1 MEVERIVGAVKEQVP
16 WVEKYRPRT
25 LEDIISHKDVIQT
38 VGKMIENKQ
47 LPHLLFHGPPGTGK
61 TTTILACCRLLY
73 GGHGHTDRLPP
84 NLVLE
89 LNASDDRGIS
99 VVREEIKNFAA
110 TRNIFGG
117 SFKLVILDEADHLTS
132 DSQAALRRVI
142 EKYTRNVRFCL
153 ICNYV
158 NKIIPAIQSRCA
170 RFRFGPLEDSDLVIQ
185 RLKEIA
191 EAEEMKIDMDALQ
204 AVYDLSEGDM
214 RKCVNILQSLCL
226 VHQREKVSFEDVYRV
241 VGRLLPRE
249 VEQIVGISMEKPLRE
264 AIEEVSDMTI
274 RCGIAVQDLLHA
286 MVPWVWKMEMSSDL
300 QAFAIRKLADLEYRL
315 SIGTTDDIQLSSL
328 ISIFQIIRICIAE
341 EKDILQMEHTLLS

>member
-1 MEVERIVGAVKEQVP
+1 
-16 WVEKYRPRT
+16 
-25 LEDIISHKDVIQT
+25 
-38 VGKMIENKQ
+38 MIESKQ

-73 GGHGHTDRLPP
+73 GGHGHTDRVPP

-99 VVREEIKNFAA
+99 VVREEIKNFSA

-132 DSQAALRRVI
+132 ESQAALRRVI

-170 RFRFGPLEDSDLVIQ
+170 RFRFGPLEDSDVVIQ

-191 EAEEMKIDMDALQ
+191 DAEEMEIDMDALH

-226 VHQREKVSFEDVYRV
+226 VHQKGHISFEDVYRV
-241 VGRLLPRE
+241 NGRLLPRE

-264 AIEEVSDMTI
+264 AIQEISEMTI
-274 RCGIAVQDLLHA
+274 RRGIAVQDLLKVCHHRLYFITTVCISVNTWENPDIHA
-286 MVPWVWKMEMSSDL
+286 RSM
-300 QAFAIRKLADLEYRL
+300 
-315 SIGTTDDIQLSSL
+315 
-328 ISIFQIIRICIAE
+328 
-341 EKDILQMEHTLLS
+341 